1 MMENTY
7 ISLLNRAFNESLQED
22 PKVMLFGLGVGD
34 VGGVFGST
42 TKLQSEYGPDR
53 VFEIPLSE
61 NAVTG
66 MALGLAMQGFRPV
79 MMHQRADFSFTSAEQ
94 IINQIAKTKY
104 MSGDI
109 YEIPIVIRMIVGRG
123 WGQGPTHAQSPHAI
137 FSHVPGL
144 NVVAPATPRDGY
156 HLMKQSIASDRP
168 IIFIEHRWL
177 HHSIEKSSNQ
187 EQSLDLT
194 EAKVMKSGK
203 DLTLISLSYGVI
215 ECLKIAEV
223 LSEFNVSVEVVNLRS
238 IQPWDKDKVI
248 NSVSKTKNA
257 LILDIGHIDFGL
269 TGEIASTLYSEL
281 FGLLSHP
288 ILRLGLPMEP
298 TPSSAILAMNHYPS
312 IEIMLEKINTHFE
325 FNYNLTKA
333 KNVFLKKFPYR
344 TKYRDQPDLG
354 SVGPF

>member
-1 MMENTY
+1 MENTY
-7 ISLLNRAFNESLQED
+7 IALLNQAFDESLQED
-22 PKVMLFGLGVGD
+22 SKVMLFGLGVGD

-42 TKLQSEYGPDR
+42 TNLQSKYGPDR

-66 MALGLAMQGFRPV
+66 MALGLAMQGYRPV

-104 MSGDI
+104 MSGDL
-109 YEIPIVIRMIVGRG
+109 YEVPIVIRMIVGRG

-144 NVVAPATPRDGY
+144 NVVAPATPMDGY
-156 HLMKQSIASDRP
+156 HLMKQSISSEKP

-177 HHSIEKSSNQ
+177 HHTIEKLSKK
-187 EQSLDLT
+187 EQPLDLSA
-194 EAKVMKSGK
+194 AKIMKSGK

-238 IQPWDKDKVI
+238 IQPWDKDKVL

-257 LILDIGHIDFGL
+257 LILDTGHIDFGL

-288 ILRLGLPMEP
+288 ILRFGLPMEP
-298 TPSSAILAMNHYPS
+298 TPSSAILAINHYPS
-312 IEIMLEKINTHFE
+312 IENMLEKINVHFG

-333 KNVFLKKFPYR
+333 IHVFNERFPYR
-344 TKYRDQPDLG
+344 TKYKDQPDLG
-354 SVGPF
+354 AVGPF